1 MLRPKLLCLGV
12 VALLAACSNLQT
24 EPTNASA
31 QSAQATNATPSTSAA
46 QAKPATQP
54 VPTTPPIVFG
64 STDAS
69 GTTTVNLPAKDKMS
83 LSEYR
88 AQTRDRLIQSEG
100 ARPDVADC
108 AAHASWIIPRSTN
121 FDQFRLPTGALSN
134 DQAKVEPWDS
144 RFSSSKQG
152 AVKVSSVVSFNA
164 AVHKRGTG
172 NDQWEPVRV
181 RCGYDEGMMLA
192 YELLDAN
199 GQPFAAPAA
208 APSSTATRTHC
219 RRGHRCTTTSAV
231 HSKSTAKGKAATKS
245 TAKSAKSS
253 GTAKTKSTSTGKTTA
268 KSTAKKTTKKSTS
281 GQ

>member
-24 EPTNASA
+24 EPTNTSA
-31 QSAQATNATPSTSAA
+31 LSAQATNATPSTQAA
-46 QAKPATQP
+46 QTKPATQP

-69 GTTTVNLPAKDKMS
+69 GTTTVNLPSKDKMS

-152 AVKVSSVVSFNA
+152 AVKVSSVISFNA

-219 RRGHRCTTTSAV
+219 RRGHRCTTTSAA
-231 HSKSTAKGKAATKS
+231 HGKSTTKGKAATKS
-245 TAKSAKSS
+245 TGKSGKSS
-253 GTAKTKSTSTGKTTA
+253 STAKTKSTSTGKSTA
-268 KSTAKKTTKKSTS
+268 KSTAKKTTKKST

>member
-24 EPTNASA
+24 EPTNV
-31 QSAQATNATPSTSAA
+31 SAQATTATPSTPAT
-46 QAKPATQP
+46 QAKPAIQP
-54 VPTTPPIVFG
+54 APTTPPIVFG
-64 STDAS
+64 STEAS
-69 GTTTVNLPAKDKMS
+69 GGTTTVNLPPKDKMS

-152 AVKVSSVVSFNA
+152 AVKVSSVVTFNA

-172 NDQWEPVRV
+172 SDQWEPVRV

-208 APSSTATRTHC
+208 ATSTTARTHC
-219 RRGHRCTTTSAV
+219 RRGHRCTTTTSA
-231 HSKSTAKGKAATKS
+231 HGKSTAKGKA
-245 TAKSAKSS
+245 SAKSTGKS
-253 GTAKTKSTSTGKTTA
+253 AKTKSTSTGKSTA
-268 KSTAKKTTKKSTS
+268 KSTAKKTTKKSS
-281 GQ
+281 SN

>member
-1 MLRPKLLCLGV
+1 MLTAGTGQLAVADVPASPLPVVGAPGV
-12 VALLAACSNLQT
+12 
-24 EPTNASA
+24 
-31 QSAQATNATPSTSAA
+31 TSCAE
-46 QAKPATQP
+46 
-54 VPTTPPIVFG
+54 VV
-64 STDAS
+64 
-69 GTTTVNLPAKDKMS
+69 DKMS

-152 AVKVSSVVSFNA
+152 AIKVSSVVSFNA

-192 YELLDAN
+192 YELLDAK

-208 APSSTATRTHC
+208 APASSTARTHC
-219 RRGHRCTTTSAV
+219 RRGHRCTTSAAARG
-231 HSKSTAKGKAATKS
+231 KSTAKGKASTKA
-245 TAKSAKSS
+245 TAKSAKCS
-253 GTAKTKSTSTGKTTA
+253 GTAKTKSTTASKSTA
-268 KSTAKKTTKKSTS
+268 KSTAKKTTKKSS
-281 GQ
+281 SN

>member
-24 EPTNASA
+24 EPTDTSA
-31 QSAQATNATPSTSAA
+31 LATNATSSPPAA
-46 QAKPATQP
+46 QAKPAVQP

-134 DQAKVEPWDS
+134 EQAKVEPWDS

-172 NDQWEPVRV
+172 NDQWESVRV

-208 APSSTATRTHC
+208 APSSSTARTHC
-219 RRGHRCTTTSAV
+219 RRGHRCTTSAV
-231 HSKSTAKGKAATKS
+231 HGKSTAKGKASTKS
-245 TAKSAKSS
+245 TAKSAKSN
-253 GTAKTKSTSTGKTTA
+253 GTAKTKSTSTGKSTA

>member
-24 EPTNASA
+24 EPTNPSG
-31 QSAQATNATPSTSAA
+31 QATNATPSTPAA
-46 QAKPATQP
+46 QAKPVIQP
-54 VPTTPPIVFG
+54 AATTPPIVFG
-64 STDAS
+64 STDSS
-69 GTTTVNLPAKDKMS
+69 GTTTVNLPSKDKMS

-152 AVKVSSVVSFNA
+152 AIKVSSVITFNA

-208 APSSTATRTHC
+208 AAASSTARTHC
-219 RRGHRCTTTSAV
+219 RRGHRCTTSAAARG
-231 HSKSTAKGKAATKS
+231 KSTAKGKASTKA
-245 TAKSAKSS
+245 TAKSAKGS
-253 GTAKTKSTSTGKTTA
+253 GTAKTKSTAASKSTA
-268 KSTAKKTTKKSTS
+268 KSTAKKTTKKSS
-281 GQ
+281 SN

>member
-24 EPTNASA
+24 EPTEA
-31 QSAQATNATPSTSAA
+31 SAQATNATPSTPAA
-46 QAKPATQP
+46 PAKPATQP
-54 VPTTPPIVFG
+54 VPTTPPIVFD
-64 STDAS
+64 STNSS
-69 GTTTVNLPAKDKMS
+69 GTTTVNLPSKDKMS

-152 AVKVSSVVSFNA
+152 AIKVSSVVSFNA

-208 APSSTATRTHC
+208 APSSSKARTHC
-219 RRGHRCTTTSAV
+219 RRGHRCTTSAAA
-231 HSKSTAKGKAATKS
+231 HGKSAAKGKASTKA
-245 TAKSAKSS
+245 TAKSAKGSS
-253 GTAKTKSTSTGKTTA
+253 TAKTKSTTASKSTA
-268 KSTAKKTTKKSTS
+268 KSTAKKTTKKSS
-281 GQ
+281 SN

>member
-24 EPTNASA
+24 EPTDA
-31 QSAQATNATPSTSAA
+31 SAQATNATPSTPAA
-46 QAKPATQP
+46 QAKPATP
-54 VPTTPPIVFG
+54 PAPTTPPIVFG
-64 STDAS
+64 STDSS
-69 GTTTVNLPAKDKMS
+69 GTTTVNLPSKDKMS

-152 AVKVSSVVSFNA
+152 AIKVSSVITFNA

-172 NDQWEPVRV
+172 DR
-181 RCGYDEGMMLA
+181 
-192 YELLDAN
+192 
-199 GQPFAAPAA
+199 
-208 APSSTATRTHC
+208 
-219 RRGHRCTTTSAV
+219 
-231 HSKSTAKGKAATKS
+231 KSVV
-245 TAKSAKSS
+245 
-253 GTAKTKSTSTGKTTA
+253 
-268 KSTAKKTTKKSTS
+268 
-281 GQ
+281 

>member
-24 EPTNASA
+24 EPTDA
-31 QSAQATNATPSTSAA
+31 SAQATNATPSTPAA
-46 QAKPATQP
+46 QAKPATP
-54 VPTTPPIVFG
+54 PAPTVPPIVFG
-64 STDAS
+64 STDSS
-69 GTTTVNLPAKDKMS
+69 GTTTVNLPSKDKMS

-152 AVKVSSVVSFNA
+152 AIKVSSVITFNA

-208 APSSTATRTHC
+208 APSSSTARTHC
-219 RRGHRCTTTSAV
+219 RRGHRCTTSASA
-231 HSKSTAKGKAATKS
+231 HGKTAAKGKASTKA
-245 TAKSAKSS
+245 TAKSAKGG
-253 GTAKTKSTSTGKTTA
+253 GTAKTKSTTASKSTA
-268 KSTAKKTTKKSTS
+268 KSTAKKTTKKSS
-281 GQ
+281 SN

>member
-24 EPTNASA
+24 EPTDA
-31 QSAQATNATPSTSAA
+31 SAQATNATPSTSAA

-152 AVKVSSVVSFNA
+152 AIKVSSVVSFNA

-181 RCGYDEGMMLA
+181 RCGYHEGMMLA

-208 APSSTATRTHC
+208 APSSSAARTHC
-219 RRGHRCTTTSAV
+219 RRGHRCTTSAAA
-231 HSKSTAKGKAATKS
+231 HGKTTAKGKASSKA
-245 TAKSAKSS
+245 TAKSAKGS
-253 GTAKTKSTSTGKTTA
+253 GTAKTKSTTASKSTA
-268 KSTAKKTTKKSTS
+268 KSTAKKTTKKSS
-281 GQ
+281 SN

>member
-152 AVKVSSVVSFNA
+152 AVKVSSVISFNA

-245 TAKSAKSS
+245 TAKSAKSN
-253 GTAKTKSTSTGKTTA
+253 GTAKTKSTPTGKTTA

>member
-24 EPTNASA
+24 EPTNT
-31 QSAQATNATPSTSAA
+31 SAQATNATPSTPAA
-46 QAKPATQP
+46 QTKPAIQP

-69 GTTTVNLPAKDKMS
+69 GNTTVNLPSKDKMS

-192 YELLDAN
+192 YELLNAN
-199 GQPFAAPAA
+199 GEPFAAPAA
-208 APSSTATRTHC
+208 APSSTARTHC
-219 RRGHRCTTTSAV
+219 RRGHRCTTTTAA
-231 HSKSTAKGKAATKS
+231 HGKSTAKGKASTKA
-245 TAKSAKSS
+245 TAKSAKST
-253 GTAKTKSTSTGKTTA
+253 GTAKAKSTTTSKSTA
-268 KSTAKKTTKKSTS
+268 KSTAKKTTKKSS
-281 GQ
+281 SN

>member
-24 EPTNASA
+24 EPTDA
-31 QSAQATNATPSTSAA
+31 SAQATKATPSTPAA
-46 QAKPATQP
+46 PAKPATQP
-54 VPTTPPIVFG
+54 VPTTPPIVFD
-64 STDAS
+64 STDSS
-69 GTTTVNLPAKDKMS
+69 GTTTVNLPSKDKMS

-121 FDQFRLPTGALSN
+121 FDQFRLPTGALSS

-152 AVKVSSVVSFNA
+152 AIKVSSVVSFNA

-208 APSSTATRTHC
+208 APSSSTARTHC
-219 RRGHRCTTTSAV
+219 RRGHRCTTSAAA
-231 HSKSTAKGKAATKS
+231 HGKSTAKGKASTKA

-253 GTAKTKSTSTGKTTA
+253 GTAKTKSTTASKSTA
-268 KSTAKKTTKKSTS
+268 KSTAKKTTKKSPS
-281 GQ
+281 N

>member
-24 EPTNASA
+24 EPTDA
-31 QSAQATNATPSTSAA
+31 SAQATKATPSTPAA
-46 QAKPATQP
+46 PAKPATQP
-54 VPTTPPIVFG
+54 VPTTPPIVFD
-64 STDAS
+64 STDSS
-69 GTTTVNLPAKDKMS
+69 GTTTVNLPSKDKMS

-121 FDQFRLPTGALSN
+121 FDQFRLPTGALSS

-152 AVKVSSVVSFNA
+152 AIKVSSVVSFNA

-208 APSSTATRTHC
+208 APSLSTARTHC
-219 RRGHRCTTTSAV
+219 RRGHRCTTSAAA
-231 HSKSTAKGKAATKS
+231 HGKSTAKGKASTKA

-253 GTAKTKSTSTGKTTA
+253 GTAKTKSTTASKSTA
-268 KSTAKKTTKKSTS
+268 KSTAKKTTKKSS
-281 GQ
+281 SN

>member
-24 EPTNASA
+24 EPTDA
-31 QSAQATNATPSTSAA
+31 SAQATNATPSTPAA
-46 QAKPATQP
+46 PAKPAAQP
-54 VPTTPPIVFG
+54 VPTTPPIVFD
-64 STDAS
+64 STNSS
-69 GTTTVNLPAKDKMS
+69 GTTTVNLPSKDKMS

-152 AVKVSSVVSFNA
+152 AIKVSSVVSFNA

-208 APSSTATRTHC
+208 APSSSKARTHC
-219 RRGHRCTTTSAV
+219 RRGHRCTTSAAA
-231 HSKSTAKGKAATKS
+231 HGKSAAKGKASTKA
-245 TAKSAKSS
+245 TAKSAKGSS
-253 GTAKTKSTSTGKTTA
+253 TAKTKSTTASKSTA
-268 KSTAKKTTKKSTS
+268 KSTTKKTTKKSS
-281 GQ
+281 SN

>member
-24 EPTNASA
+24 EPTDA
-31 QSAQATNATPSTSAA
+31 SAQATKATPSTPAA
-46 QAKPATQP
+46 PAKPATQP
-54 VPTTPPIVFG
+54 VPTTPPIVFD
-64 STDAS
+64 STDSS
-69 GTTTVNLPAKDKMS
+69 GTTTVNLPSKDKMS

-152 AVKVSSVVSFNA
+152 AIKVSSVVSFNA

-208 APSSTATRTHC
+208 APSSSTARTHC
-219 RRGHRCTTTSAV
+219 RRGHRCTTSAAA
-231 HSKSTAKGKAATKS
+231 HGKSTAKGKASTKA

-253 GTAKTKSTSTGKTTA
+253 GTAKTKSTTASKSTA
-268 KSTAKKTTKKSTS
+268 KSTAKKTTKKSPS
-281 GQ
+281 N

>member
-24 EPTNASA
+24 EPTDA
-31 QSAQATNATPSTSAA
+31 SAQATNATPSTPAA
-46 QAKPATQP
+46 QAKPATP
-54 VPTTPPIVFG
+54 PAPTTPPIVFG
-64 STDAS
+64 STDSS
-69 GTTTVNLPAKDKMS
+69 GTTTVNLPSKDKMS

-152 AVKVSSVVSFNA
+152 AIKVSSVITFNA

-208 APSSTATRTHC
+208 APSSSTARTHC
-219 RRGHRCTTTSAV
+219 RRGHRCTTNAAAHGKT
-231 HSKSTAKGKAATKS
+231 TAKGKASAKA
-245 TAKSAKSS
+245 TAKSAKGS
-253 GTAKTKSTSTGKTTA
+253 GTAKTKSTTASKSTA
-268 KSTAKKTTKKSTS
+268 KSTAKKTTKKSS
-281 GQ
+281 SN

>member
-24 EPTNASA
+24 EPTDA
-31 QSAQATNATPSTSAA
+31 SAQATNATPSTPAV
-46 QAKPATQP
+46 QAKPALQP
-54 VPTTPPIVFG
+54 APTTPPIVFG
-64 STDAS
+64 STDSS
-69 GTTTVNLPAKDKMS
+69 GTTTVNLPSKDKMS

-152 AVKVSSVVSFNA
+152 AIKVSSVVSFNA

-208 APSSTATRTHC
+208 APSSTARTHC
-219 RRGHRCTTTSAV
+219 RRGHRCTTSAAA
-231 HSKSTAKGKAATKS
+231 HGKSTAKGKGSTKA

-253 GTAKTKSTSTGKTTA
+253 GAAKTKSTTASKSTA
-268 KSTAKKTTKKSTS
+268 KSTAKKTTKKSS
-281 GQ
+281 SN

>member
-46 QAKPATQP
+46 QAKPATPP
-54 VPTTPPIVFG
+54 VSTTPPIVFG

-144 RFSSSKQG
+144 RFSLSKQG
-152 AVKVSSVVSFNA
+152 AVKVSSVISFNA

-245 TAKSAKSS
+245 TAKSAKSN
-253 GTAKTKSTSTGKTTA
+253 GTAKTKSTPTGKTTA

>member
-1 MLRPKLLCLGV
+1 MLRPKLLCLCV

-24 EPTNASA
+24 EPTNA
-31 QSAQATNATPSTSAA
+31 SAQATNATPSTSAA

-208 APSSTATRTHC
+208 APSSSTARTHC
-219 RRGHRCTTTSAV
+219 RRGHRCATTSAV
-231 HSKSTAKGKAATKS
+231 HGKSTAKGKAATKS

>member
-24 EPTNASA
+24 EPTDA
-31 QSAQATNATPSTSAA
+31 SAQATNATPSTPAA
-46 QAKPATQP
+46 PAKPAAQP
-54 VPTTPPIVFG
+54 VPTTPPIVFD
-64 STDAS
+64 STNSS
-69 GTTTVNLPAKDKMS
+69 GTTTVNLPSKDKMS

-152 AVKVSSVVSFNA
+152 AIKVSSVVSFNA

-208 APSSTATRTHC
+208 APSSSKARTHC
-219 RRGHRCTTTSAV
+219 RRGHRCTTSAAA
-231 HSKSTAKGKAATKS
+231 HGKSAAKGKASTKA
-245 TAKSAKSS
+245 TAKSAKGSS
-253 GTAKTKSTSTGKTTA
+253 TAKTKSTTASKSTA
-268 KSTAKKTTKKSTS
+268 KSTAKKTTKKSS
-281 GQ
+281 SN

>member
-24 EPTNASA
+24 EPTDA
-31 QSAQATNATPSTSAA
+31 SAQATNATPSTPAA
-46 QAKPATQP
+46 QAKPAIP
-54 VPTTPPIVFG
+54 PAPTTPPIVFG
-64 STDAS
+64 STDSS
-69 GTTTVNLPAKDKMS
+69 GTTTVNLPSKDKMS

-208 APSSTATRTHC
+208 APSSSTARTHC
-219 RRGHRCTTTSAV
+219 RRGHRCTTNAAAHGKT
-231 HSKSTAKGKAATKS
+231 TAKGKASTKA
-245 TAKSAKSS
+245 TAKSAKGS
-253 GTAKTKSTSTGKTTA
+253 GTAKTKSTTASKSTA
-268 KSTAKKTTKKSTS
+268 KSTAKKTTKKSS
-281 GQ
+281 SN

>member
-1 MLRPKLLCLGV
+1 MLRPKLLCLCV

-24 EPTNASA
+24 EPTNA
-31 QSAQATNATPSTSAA
+31 SAQATNATPSTSAA

-208 APSSTATRTHC
+208 APSSSTARTHC
-219 RRGHRCTTTSAV
+219 RRGHRCATTSAV
-231 HSKSTAKGKAATKS
+231 HGKSTAKGKAATKS

-253 GTAKTKSTSTGKTTA
+253 GTAKTKSTSTCKTTA

>member
-24 EPTNASA
+24 EPTDA
-31 QSAQATNATPSTSAA
+31 SAQATNATPSTPAV
-46 QAKPATQP
+46 QAKPAIQP
-54 VPTTPPIVFG
+54 APTTPPIVFG
-64 STDAS
+64 STDNS
-69 GTTTVNLPAKDKMS
+69 GTTTVNLPSKDKMS

-152 AVKVSSVVSFNA
+152 AIKVSSVITFNA

-208 APSSTATRTHC
+208 PSSSTARTHC
-219 RRGHRCTTTSAV
+219 RRGHRCTTSAAA
-231 HSKSTAKGKAATKS
+231 HGKTTAKGKASTKA
-245 TAKSAKSS
+245 TAKSAKGS
-253 GTAKTKSTSTGKTTA
+253 GAAKTKSTTASKSTA
-268 KSTAKKTTKKSTS
+268 KSTAKKTTKKSS
-281 GQ
+281 SN

>member
-24 EPTNASA
+24 EPTDA
-31 QSAQATNATPSTSAA
+31 SAQATKATPSTPAA
-46 QAKPATQP
+46 PAKPATQP
-54 VPTTPPIVFG
+54 VPTTPPIVFD
-64 STDAS
+64 STDSS
-69 GTTTVNLPAKDKMS
+69 GTTTVNLPSKDKMS

-121 FDQFRLPTGALSN
+121 FDQFRLPTGALSS

-152 AVKVSSVVSFNA
+152 AIKVSSVVSFNA

-208 APSSTATRTHC
+208 APSSSTARTHC
-219 RRGHRCTTTSAV
+219 RRGHRCTTSAAA
-231 HSKSTAKGKAATKS
+231 HGKSTAKGKASTKA

-253 GTAKTKSTSTGKTTA
+253 GTAKTKSTTASKSTA
-268 KSTAKKTTKKSTS
+268 KSTAKKTTKKSS
-281 GQ
+281 SN

>member
-12 VALLAACSNLQT
+12 FALLAACSNLQT

-31 QSAQATNATPSTSAA
+31 LSAQAINATPTNSA
-46 QAKPATQP
+46 QAKPAIQP

-64 STDAS
+64 LTDSS

-152 AVKVSSVVSFNA
+152 AIKVSSVISFNA

-172 NDQWEPVRV
+172 NGQWEPVRV

-208 APSSTATRTHC
+208 APSSTARTHC
-219 RRGHRCTTTSAV
+219 RRGHRCTTSAV
-231 HSKSTAKGKAATKS
+231 HGKSTAKGKASTKS
-245 TAKSAKSS
+245 AGKSAKSS
-253 GTAKTKSTSTGKTTA
+253 GTAKA
-268 KSTAKKTTKKSTS
+268 KSTAKKTAKSS
-281 GQ
+281 SN

>member
-24 EPTNASA
+24 EPTDA
-31 QSAQATNATPSTSAA
+31 SAQATKATPSTPAA
-46 QAKPATQP
+46 PAKPATQP
-54 VPTTPPIVFG
+54 VPTTPPIVFD
-64 STDAS
+64 STDSS
-69 GTTTVNLPAKDKMS
+69 GTTTVNLPSKDKMS

-152 AVKVSSVVSFNA
+152 AIKVSSVVSFNA

-208 APSSTATRTHC
+208 APSSSTARTHC
-219 RRGHRCTTTSAV
+219 RRGHRCTTSAAA
-231 HSKSTAKGKAATKS
+231 HGKSTAKGKASTKA

-253 GTAKTKSTSTGKTTA
+253 GTAKTKSTTASKSTA
-268 KSTAKKTTKKSTS
+268 KSTAKKTTKKSS
-281 GQ
+281 SN

>member
-24 EPTNASA
+24 EPTDA
-31 QSAQATNATPSTSAA
+31 SAQATATATPSTSAV
-46 QAKPATQP
+46 QAKPAPQP
-54 VPTTPPIVFG
+54 VPTTPPIVF
-64 STDAS
+64 DAS
-69 GTTTVNLPAKDKMS
+69 ASGTTTTVNLPPKDKMS

-88 AQTRDRLIQSEG
+88 AQTRDRLIKSEN

-172 NDQWEPVRV
+172 SDQWEPVKV

-208 APSSTATRTHC
+208 APSSTTARTHC
-219 RRGHRCTTTSAV
+219 RRGHRCTATAAA
-231 HSKSTAKGKAATKS
+231 HGKSSAKGKGAVKASVKS
-245 TAKSAKSS
+245 TKS
-253 GTAKTKSTSTGKTTA
+253 GTAKTKSTTATKSTA
-268 KSTAKKTTKKSTS
+268 KSTAKKTTKKKSS
-281 GQ
+281 N

>member
-24 EPTNASA
+24 EPTDT
-31 QSAQATNATPSTSAA
+31 SAQATATATPSTPAV
-46 QAKPATQP
+46 QAKPAPQP
-54 VPTTPPIVFG
+54 ARTTPPIVF
-64 STDAS
+64 DAS
-69 GTTTVNLPAKDKMS
+69 DSESTTTVNLPPKDKIS

-88 AQTRDRLIQSEG
+88 AQTRDRLIKSEN

-121 FDQFRLPTGALSN
+121 FDQFRLPTGALS
-134 DQAKVEPWDS
+134 DGQAKVEPWDS

-152 AVKVSSVVSFNA
+152 AVKVSSVVSFTA

-172 NDQWEPVRV
+172 SDQWEPVKV

-199 GQPFAAPAA
+199 GQPFASPAA
-208 APSSTATRTHC
+208 APSTTARAHC
-219 RRGHRCTTTSAV
+219 RRGHRCTTTAAHGKTS
-231 HSKSTAKGKAATKS
+231 AKGKAAARS
-245 TAKSAKSS
+245 TKSAKGS
-253 GTAKTKSTSTGKTTA
+253 GTTKSKSTSTGKSATKATT
-268 KSTAKKTTKKSTS
+268 KKATKKSTAS
-281 GQ
+281 Q

>member
-24 EPTNASA
+24 EPTDASV
-31 QSAQATNATPSTSAA
+31 QATTATPSTPAS
-46 QAKPATQP
+46 QAKPAIQP
-54 VPTTPPIVFG
+54 VPTTPPIGFG
-64 STDAS
+64 STETS
-69 GTTTVNLPAKDKMS
+69 GGTTTVNLPPKDKMS

-88 AQTRDRLIQSEG
+88 AQTRDRLIKSEG
-100 ARPDVADC
+100 ARPDGADC
-108 AAHASWIIPRSTN
+108 AAHASWIIPRATN

-152 AVKVSSVVSFNA
+152 AIKVSSVISFNA

-181 RCGYDEGMMLA
+181 RCGYDEVMMLA

-208 APSSTATRTHC
+208 APSTTTRTHC
-219 RRGHRCTTTSAV
+219 RRGHRCTTTAV
-231 HSKSTAKGKAATKS
+231 HGKSTAKGKASTKS

-253 GTAKTKSTSTGKTTA
+253 GTAKTKSTSSAKSTS
-268 KSTAKKTTKKSTS
+268 KSTAKKTTKKSS
-281 GQ
+281 SN

>member
-24 EPTNASA
+24 EPTDA
-31 QSAQATNATPSTSAA
+31 SAQATNATPNTPAV
-46 QAKPATQP
+46 QAKPAIQP

-64 STDAS
+64 STDSS
-69 GTTTVNLPAKDKMS
+69 GTTTVNLPSKDKMS

-121 FDQFRLPTGALSN
+121 FDQFRLPTGALSS

-152 AVKVSSVVSFNA
+152 AIKVSSVVSFNA

-208 APSSTATRTHC
+208 APSSSKARTHC
-219 RRGHRCTTTSAV
+219 RRGHRCTTGAAA
-231 HSKSTAKGKAATKS
+231 HGKSTGKASTKA
-245 TAKSAKSS
+245 TAKSARGST
-253 GTAKTKSTSTGKTTA
+253 TAKTKSTTASKSTA
-268 KSTAKKTTKKSTS
+268 KSTTKKKTTKSS
-281 GQ
+281 SN